1 MHIFYG
7 YLIVKCVTP
16 TQFSQDILLF
26 KSSDIERKIKR
37 RERERERGTE
47 YDKEGQTKKH
57 RNIRTEKQ

>member
-37 RERERERGTE
+37 RERERERE
-47 YDKEGQTKKH
+47 ALNMIKRARQK
-57 RNIRTEKQ
+57 NIET